1 MGIFRSDN
9 EVPCHSSIT
18 IDRATRCDWK
28 LWTSTS
34 VLCCYFLLWS
44 KVVLGPLTTFE
55 FLAFFDFRR
64 WFWKRNR
71 KKVLVDR
78 WSLGITVLQ
87 ISSLNGGVCWIRGQ
101 KRGCWL
107 FVGTRRYPTRRTS
120 VLSKHPSH
128 MTPESI
134 LIIPFGMVA
143 KMASNSTSVSN
154 SQTSH
159 SLPQPWWLLMIIS
172 W

>member
-55 FLAFFDFRR
+55 FLAFFDIRR
-64 WFWKRNR
+64 WFWKRNI
-71 KKVLVDR
+71 KKVLVGQL
-78 WSLGITVLQ
+78 SLDITVLRT
-87 ISSLNGGVCWIRGQ
+87 SSLNGGVRWILSW
-101 KRGCWL
+101 KRSRWL

-120 VLSKHPSH
+120 VLSKHPWRPSLSWSSPSEWSQRWH
-128 MTPESI
+128 RTPHRLVTLKH
-134 LIIPFGMVA
+134 LIHFRSPDGC
-143 KMASNSTSVSN
+143 
-154 SQTSH
+154 
-159 SLPQPWWLLMIIS
+159 WW
-172 W
+172 